1 MSWGDDGG
9 RSIFRER
16 RAAARHHAPEL
27 GLEARMATGE
37 KVLIIDDDPDFRDSV
52 ESLLKAEG
60 YRVLQ
65 ASSGR
70 QGLKRL
76 AEDGPDVIILDIMM
90 ESIVEGYAVNQAIKF
105 SPEYEAFAEIP
116 IIMVSSIEE
125 TPDERFPRASELDL
139 VRPNRYLTKPLDI
152 PLFLEV
158 VAKAAG
164 RGTAATP

>member
-1 MSWGDDGG
+1 
-9 RSIFRER
+9 
-16 RAAARHHAPEL
+16 
-27 GLEARMATGE
+27 MATGK

-60 YRVLQ
+60 YQVVQ
-65 ASSGR
+65 ATSGR
-70 QGLKRL
+70 QGLKQL
-76 AEDGPDVIILDIMM
+76 AENQPDLVVLDIMM

-105 SPEYEAFAEIP
+105 QPEYRAFADVP
-116 IIMVSSIEE
+116 IIMVSSIQES
-125 TPDERFPRASELDL
+125 PDERFSRAGELDL

-158 VAKAAG
+158 VAKATG